1 MDFTTWGLD
10 DPSTSWRTLKSHY
23 EEVEEE
29 EIEEMEDDGAV
40 YPCPY
45 CSEDF
50 DDAELVEYHIREAH
64 PSKSDYDSETCPVCA
79 ARIRTDMVEHLIA
92 RHRSSLDMEQLLKL
106 VKAESYSDSSLYG
119 EQYRAS
125 SRTSS
130 PEAEAAFGKLL
141 SFICEVP
148 PANEVETVQSNLSTS
163 VVSSLEKFPNEEGVE
178 RSVHPSP
185 TLEEKAADKEAR
197 SRCEFAQALTLS
209 SFFDMDF

>member
-1 MDFTTWGLD
+1 MDFRRLAWTDITF
-10 DPSTSWRTLKSHY
+10 

-64 PSKSDYDSETCPVCA
+64 PSKSDYDS
-79 ARIRTDMVEHLIA
+79 
-92 RHRSSLDMEQLLKL
+92 
-106 VKAESYSDSSLYG
+106 
-119 EQYRAS
+119 
-125 SRTSS
+125 
-130 PEAEAAFGKLL
+130 
-141 SFICEVP
+141 EVP